1 MMHKK
6 AVHPKPIKVTDLEE
20 EDNSGKRK
28 IDSIVDRLANE
39 PKGNTIRTTAG
50 FMVVAKDGEPDEEL
64 PEDQIKLKKR
74 KLSERLQDP
83 IKVKDRSHQVN
94 VNSFRSQTLT

>member
-1 MMHKK
+1 MRKK
-6 AVHPKPIKVTDLEE
+6 TIPESK
-20 EDNSGKRK
+20 K

-50 FMVVAKDGEPDEEL
+50 FMVVAKDGEHDEEL

-74 KLSERLQDP
+74 KLSDTAVTRINEYFPVTMQNR
-83 IKVKDRSHQVN
+83 
-94 VNSFRSQTLT
+94 F